1 MYVRSKNWTTGIW
14 KELTEPSYTSR
25 GAASTLKP
33 VRTVRKALTVDS

>member
-14 KELTEPSYTSR
+14 KELTEPSYTSQ

-33 VRTVRKALTVDS
+33 GLTVRKALTVGS